1 MSKDKK
7 YIDAEISLKRTKENC
22 EKVNELVVEI
32 DHKIKEDKRLLKSP
46 EYITTKKQK
55 DKLEEKAKKNNRGSK
70 VKY

>member
-7 YIDAEISLKRTKENC
+7 YIDAEIRLKRTKENS
-22 EKVNELVVEI
+22 EKANELVLEI
-32 DHKIKEDKRLLKSP
+32 DHKIKEDKKLLKNP

-55 DKLEEKAKKNNRGSK
+55 DELEEKAKKNNRGSK